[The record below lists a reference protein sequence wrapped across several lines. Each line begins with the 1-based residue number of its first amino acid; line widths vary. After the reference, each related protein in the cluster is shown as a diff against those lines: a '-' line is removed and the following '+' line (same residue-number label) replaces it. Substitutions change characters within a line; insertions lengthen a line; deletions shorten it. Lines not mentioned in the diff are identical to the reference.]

1 MRRDI
6 MSWTRAE
13 LKARAKAAF
22 HRNYW
27 VCVLV
32 AFILCFVGGNSGGGS
47 CNTGSSSSSS
57 SSSYYND
64 YDYDYDDYND
74 YNYGDY
80 DYDYDDDYD
89 SAANDLFNTGA
100 LAIFGAMTVV
110 VLVICLIAGV
120 LGILLSAFVFNPFQ
134 VGGCYFFLENAVSNN
149 ASVGGIIAGFKTNY
163 KGTVITMF
171 LRNLYI
177 GLWSLLLFIPG
188 IIKSYE
194 YRMIPYI
201 LADHPEMEQKEV
213 FALSKQMMDGE
224 KWNAFVLDLS
234 FIGWEMLAALTCG
247 ILSIFYVNPY
257 VHATN
262 AELYLALKRNKCQPA
277 YGTYGS
283 VYGSYDNN
291 VYGSSYDNSY
301 GNNTYDNSSNNSFG
315 NNTYDNSFN
324 NTNNTY
330 DSGFNN
336 NGYTSYDNNSFNN
349 NTSNNND
356 SSNDSYN
363 PYT

>member
-1 MRRDI
+1 

-27 VCVLV
+27 VCVLA
-32 AFILCFVGGNSGGGS
+32 AFILCFVGGNNGGGS
-47 CNTGSSSSSS
+47 YNSGSYGNSNNSN
-57 SSSYYND
+57 YNNYD
-64 YDYDYDDYND
+64 YDYDYDYD
-74 YNYGDY
+74 YNYDYDYDFDDDY
-80 DYDYDDDYD
+80 DYDYDSDMD
-89 SAANDLFNTGA
+89 NLFNTGA
-100 LAIFGAMTVV
+100 LAIFGAMTVMF
-110 VLVICLIAGV
+110 LVICLIAGV

-134 VGGCYFFLENAVSNN
+134 VGGCYFFLENAVSNA
-149 ASVGGIIAGFKTNY
+149 ASISGIIAGFKSNY

-188 IIKSYE
+188 VIKSYE

-201 LADHPEMEQKEV
+201 LADHPEMDQKEV

-234 FIGWEMLAALTCG
+234 FIGWNMLAGLTCG

-257 VHATN
+257 IHATN

-277 YGTYGS
+277 YDTYGS
-283 VYGSYDNN
+283 VYSNYNNSYGNN
-291 VYGSSYDNSY
+291 TYDNSY
-301 GNNTYDNSSNNSFG
+301 GNNTYDNSFNNSYG
-315 NNTYDNSFN
+315 NGFN

-330 DSGFNN
+330 DNGFNN
-336 NGYTSYDNNSFNN
+336 NGYNSYDSNGFNN
-349 NTSNNND
+349 NTSNDNDNSNN
-356 SSNDSYN
+356 SYN